1 MKIKL
6 TILFN
11 LLLHLIGL
19 VYLVLP
25 NSVEHEALLAIKS
38 EINYDPNQVLSSW
51 NDSLHY
57 CDWKGVICG
66 SKHPKRVVGILL
78 QSKGLG
84 GILSNY
90 VGNLS
95 FLHYMSLYNNSF
107 RGNIPPTLGHLFKL
121 NFLSLESN
129 SFEGLIP
136 ANISHCLSLKN
147 LSLSQNYLSGTIPS
161 QLSSLVNLQFL
172 SLFENNLT
180 GDLLNV
186 IVKNMTFLDLLDA
199 SDNLLQ
205 GSIPQNIG
213 EILPRLTLL
222 DLSRNKLSGNI
233 PNSFYN
239 LSHLQIMS
247 LSSNQLLGTLPLDIG
262 IRLPQLI
269 EFSVEHNFLQGNIP
283 ASLSNLTL
291 LQIINVGFNNFT
303 GKLKFSATNMPNLVI
318 FLAQYN
324 YLGTTGDGDLNF
336 IQTFLNCSN
345 LKYFVLR
352 HNSFGGS
359 LPDFRGNFS
368 TKMVTLDLDYNEIE
382 GSIPTWLF
390 NMNNLKKL
398 QLRGNHLTGQLSP
411 QIEKLARLE
420 TLDLSFN
427 NLTGRIPNSIG
438 NLSYLSE
445 LDLSYN
451 IFEGK
456 ISSNLGHCK
465 NLLFLYLNNNNFFG
479 PLSPLLFAPSSM
491 IVELIL
497 EQNHLKGIIPTEIGQ
512 LDNLNVLSL
521 SSNTFTGELP
531 VSLSKCTSLDV
542 LYLRGN
548 FFIGSI
554 PQSFESLAS
563 LSYIDLSYNN
573 FSGPIPDYLIKFPL
587 MALDLSCNNFVGE
600 VPTRGVF
607 ANQSAFNIV
616 GNKKLCGGIPQLHL
630 PRCPPKFSNN
640 GKKHRLSIAVILIIA
655 VASLVVTVLI
665 LTVSYLIFV
674 SRRQRRKSSQGSALS
689 VGEPFSKLSYDMLSK
704 ATNGFSEENLLGI
717 GHFGSVYKGVLDAES
732 NMVVAVKVFQFQQ
745 RGAAKSFM
753 VECEALRN
761 TRHRNLLKICT
772 VCSSIDFQGNDFK
785 ALVYEFMP
793 NGNLH
798 QWIHSNQQQS
808 GLSLSQGLTI
818 ALDVACAVDYLHNDC
833 EVPIIHCDLKPSNI
847 LLDADM
853 VAHVGDF
860 GLARFDSHSRTNN
873 SSTITVKGTV
883 GYSAPEYGV
892 GMATSKE
899 GDIYSFGIIL
909 IELMTAKSPIDAM
922 FEGDLDL
929 HKYAQSGLLS
939 DELMNI
945 IDPRLLNNCGSPRN
959 DNMIIE
965 CIGSVMEMGVKCSAE
980 SPQNRMRIEDAISEL
995 KKTRDIWLKQL
1006 RLMDRYAWNL
1016 DA

>member
-1 MKIKL
+1 MRSVKIKL

-57 CDWKGVICG
+57 CDWEGVICG
-66 SKHPKRVVGILL
+66 TKHPQRVVGIALK
-78 QSKGLG
+78 SIELG
-84 GILSNY
+84 GTLSPY

-95 FLHYMSLYNNSF
+95 FLHHISLYNNSF
-107 RGNIPPTLGHLFKL
+107 QGNIPPTLGRLSKL
-121 NFLSLESN
+121 RFLSLGYN
-129 SFEGLIP
+129 SFEGLIS
-136 ANISHCLSLKN
+136 ANISHCLNLKYLN
-147 LSLSQNYLSGTIPS
+147 LSNNHFGGTIPS
-161 QLSSLVNLQFL
+161 QLSLLVNLEIL
-172 SLFENNLT
+172 SLSENNLT

-186 IVKNMTFLDLLDA
+186 VVKNMTSLQILDVF
-199 SDNLLQ
+199 DNLFQ
-205 GSIPQNIG
+205 GSIPKDIG
-213 EILPRLTLL
+213 KLLPRLNVFALWE
-222 DLSRNKLSGNI
+222 NKISGTI

-239 LSHLQIMS
+239 LSHLQYMG
-247 LSSNQLLGTLPLDIG
+247 LSSNQLKGTLPLDIG
-262 IRLPQLI
+262 IRLPQLTH
-269 EFSVEHNFLQGNIP
+269 FVLQDNFLQGNLP
-283 ASLSNLTL
+283 ASLSNLTR
-291 LQIINVGFNNFT
+291 LQALNVGFNNFT
-303 GKLKFSATNMPNLVI
+303 GKFKFSAINMPNLLY
-318 FLAQYN
+318 FEAQSN

-336 IQTFLNCSN
+336 IQTFLNCSK
-345 LKYFVLR
+345 LKFIVLR
-352 HNSFGGS
+352 NNNFGGS

-368 TKMVTLDLDYNEIE
+368 TKMYALSLDYNEIV
-382 GSIPTWLF
+382 GSIPTGLF
-390 NMNNLKKL
+390 NMINL
-398 QLRGNHLTGQLSP
+398 QVIQMRSNHLTGQLSP
-411 QIEKLARLE
+411 QIGKLSKLE
-420 TLDLSFN
+420 TIDVRFN
-427 NLTGRIPNSIG
+427 NLSGRIPDSIG
-438 NLSYLSE
+438 NLSYLSI
-445 LDLSYN
+445 LIFSN
-451 IFEGK
+451 NRFEGV
-456 ISSNLGHCK
+456 IPSSLGQCK
-465 NLLFLYLNNNNFFG
+465 YLLYMYLYNNNLSG

-491 IVELIL
+491 IIELSLGINNL
-497 EQNHLKGIIPTEIGQ
+497 RGIIPTEIGQ
-512 LDNLNVLSL
+512 LQNLNKLGL
-521 SSNTFTGELP
+521 ASNNFIGELP
-531 VSLSKCTSLDV
+531 TSLSKCTSLNLLD
-542 LYLRGN
+542 LEGN
-548 FFIGSI
+548 FFTGSI
-554 PQSFESLAS
+554 PQSFESLTS
-563 LSYIDLSYNN
+563 LSYMYLSYNN
-573 FSGPIPDYLIKFPL
+573 FSGSIPDYLIKFPL
-587 MALDLSCNNFVGE
+587 IALDLSYNNFVGE

-607 ANQSAFNIV
+607 TNQSALDIS

-640 GKKHRLSIAVILIIA
+640 GKHRLSIAVILIIA
-655 VASLVVTVLI
+655 VASLVVTMLI

-674 SRRQRRKSSQGSALS
+674 SGRQRRKSSQGSALS

-717 GHFGSVYKGVLDAES
+717 GHFGSVYKGILDAES

-761 TRHRNLLKICT
+761 TRHRNLLKIRT

-808 GLSLSQGLTI
+808 GLSLSQRLTI
-818 ALDVACAVDYLHNDC
+818 ALDVASAVDYLHNDC

-860 GLARFDSHSRTNN
+860 GLARFDSHSCTNN
-873 SSTITVKGTV
+873 NSTITVKGTV
-883 GYSAPEYGV
+883 GYAAPEYGL
-892 GMATSKE
+892 GMAASKE
-899 GDIYSFGIIL
+899 GDIYSFGIVL
-909 IELMTAKSPIDAM
+909 IELMTAKSPINPM

-965 CIGSVMEMGVKCSAE
+965 CVRSVMEMGVKCSAE

-995 KKTRDIWLKQL
+995 KKTMDIWLKEL
-1006 RLMDRYAWNL
+1006 RIMDQYA
-1016 DA
+1016 